1 MYDCFMPVS
10 DYLAWCV
17 LCAGCSCAAR
27 VVSSASRVPDFQV
40 YCLRASYSSS
50 RRTRPSIRLVHS
62 PVLKVFPIDLSGE
75 RPTLIPFH
83 LANLYSLV
91 LANSFSVGVQVS
103 CSQSILF
110 RTNWYLGRFLCSS
123 PAAIVRLLVPL
134 RYSGGSDLR

>member
-10 DYLAWCV
+10 DYLEWCV

-40 YCLRASYSSS
+40 CCLRASYSFS
-50 RRTRPSIRLVHS
+50 RRTRPSIRSVHS

-83 LANLYSLV
+83 LVNLYSHV
-91 LANSFSVGVQVS
+91 LANSFSVGVQVN
-103 CSQSILF
+103 CSQSILY
-110 RTNWYLGRFLCSS
+110 RTNWYLGPFFVFVSRCDRSTPRTLSILGRF
-123 PAAIVRLLVPL
+123 
-134 RYSGGSDLR
+134 

>member
-1 MYDCFMPVS
+1 MPVS
-10 DYLAWCV
+10 DYLEWCV

-27 VVSSASRVPDFQV
+27 MVSSASRVPDFQV

-50 RRTRPSIRLVHS
+50 RRTRPSIRSVHS

-91 LANSFSVGVQVS
+91 LANSFSVGV
-103 CSQSILF
+103 
-110 RTNWYLGRFLCSS
+110 
-123 PAAIVRLLVPL
+123 
-134 RYSGGSDLR
+134 